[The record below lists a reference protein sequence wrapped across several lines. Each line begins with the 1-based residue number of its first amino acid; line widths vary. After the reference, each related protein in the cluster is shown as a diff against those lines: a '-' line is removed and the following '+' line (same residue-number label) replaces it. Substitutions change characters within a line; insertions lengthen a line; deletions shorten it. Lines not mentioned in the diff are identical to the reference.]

1 MDGQA
6 QDRLSRHG
14 LRSERVLSP
23 CKGPGAFEQEVA
35 ALERTLGLTTM
46 QRALAWVQTHSM
58 WPANFGLSCCAIEMM
73 AASAARYRHRA
84 IRHASFRPT
93 PRQADLM
100 IVAGTVSY
108 KMAAPCGRSTTRC
121 PSRSG

>member
-35 ALERTLGLTTM
+35 ALGAHARPHDNASGRSRGCRRTRCG
-46 QRALAWVQTHSM
+46 RPIS
-58 WPANFGLSCCAIEMM
+58 
-73 AASAARYRHRA
+73 ASRAAR
-84 IRHASFRPT
+84 
-93 PRQADLM
+93 
-100 IVAGTVSY
+100 
-108 KMAAPCGRSTTRC
+108 
-121 PSRSG
+121 SR